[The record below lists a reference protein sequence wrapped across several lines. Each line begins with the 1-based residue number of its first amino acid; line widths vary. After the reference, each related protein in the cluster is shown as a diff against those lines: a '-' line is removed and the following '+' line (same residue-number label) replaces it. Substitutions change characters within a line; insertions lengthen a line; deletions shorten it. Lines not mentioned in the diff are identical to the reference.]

1 MTKSFSK
8 FLFPIFLVFF
18 SCTQEEICK
27 AIHLADMVCSK
38 LAVAVPTV
46 QTGAAFAITTIVK
59 NVAASTNFCETEI
72 ATASS
77 TEYNVMY
84 REDQDMPWQPT
95 QFNQGGQFVFDVYVP
110 TSPLDPDQTTGF
122 EPGFMM
128 DTPGQYRFAG
138 SADGLESVPERNEG
152 NNGKESDGTLN
163 GKSSEA
169 GNFVIVTVTPSKNY
183 VPKKLAKGELP
194 KVTYLGYKKLW

>member
-59 NVAASTNFCETEI
+59 NVAASTNFCETE
-72 ATASS
+72 AAAASN
-77 TEYNVMY
+77 TEYDVMY
-84 REDQDMPWQPT
+84 RPDEDTPWQPT
-95 QFNQGGQFVFDVYVP
+95 QFNNGGQFVFDVYVP
-110 TSPLDPDQTTGF
+110 TSPLDPDETTGF
-122 EPGFMM
+122 EPGFVMN
-128 DTPGQYRFAG
+128 TPGQYRFGG
-138 SADGLESVPERNEG
+138 SADGLKSVPERDEE
-152 NNGKESDGTLN
+152 NNGKESEGTLN
-163 GKSSEA
+163 GKSADS
-169 GNFVIVTVTPSKNY
+169 GNYVIVTVIPSKNY
-183 VPKKLAKGELP
+183 VPENLGKGELP
-194 KVTYLGYKKLW
+194 KVTYLGSKKLW